1 MTYTVSHRF
10 CCKHH
15 QDLSRTPTQC
25 TFQSFAK
32 YIILDNFGYDTH
44 ELACGMAEL
53 ELFWGWTR
61 SLSLSRERERGRA
74 NYTKVVAMNS
84 SSKSVRSRQKKTNL
98 KYCILNVPRQSAQD
112 RNGKT
117 TPDYHSLWA
126 NNPQMICTPLAMS
139 DMLIGAEKGVRR
151 CAVQIR
157 GKFVKAWSR
166 CETPT
171 AKSKTDTTTLLRL
184 PKTSTH
190 LGYTTAQPTFSIPH
204 LHHLQLLLVSQY
216 LSAYLTYLFFH
227 ITAPPGT
234 PRWQLVLPI
243 RCERS
248 WMRPHQ
254 PGLLYACWMHPLKRR
269 NFGSIESAQKGAS
282 CWGSLEG
289 PRGVFQWVKST
300 PVFQWVK
307 KHPVFQWV
315 KATHKNQAWR
325 GKWPFFKR

>member
-1 MTYTVSHRF
+1 MWNTDSKV
-10 CCKHH
+10 
-15 QDLSRTPTQC
+15 Q
-25 TFQSFAK
+25 
-32 YIILDNFGYDTH
+32 NGY
-44 ELACGMAEL
+44 
-53 ELFWGWTR
+53 
-61 SLSLSRERERGRA
+61 
-74 NYTKVVAMNS
+74 
-84 SSKSVRSRQKKTNL
+84 
-98 KYCILNVPRQSAQD
+98 
-112 RNGKT
+112 
-117 TPDYHSLWA
+117 
-126 NNPQMICTPLAMS
+126 NNPFETSQNQHHLS
-139 DMLIGAEKGVRR
+139 
-151 CAVQIR
+151 
-157 GKFVKAWSR
+157 WSI
-166 CETPT
+166 
-171 AKSKTDTTTLLRL
+171 
-184 PKTSTH
+184 
-190 LGYTTAQPTFSIPH
+190 GYTTAQPTFSIPH

-307 KHPVFQWV
+307 KTPSFSVGKSHPQKPSMARKMAIF
-315 KATHKNQAWR
+315 
-325 GKWPFFKR
+325 